1 MAGGGTLW
9 SAHHICIL
17 FGSFKLFR
25 ECTQKPK
32 AGKKC
37 QRKGWERVPV
47 LTAPPLTLSLSLS
60 TVTIKLQLKLLP
72 ALVCAR
78 KYATRFLFKYHSIF
92 KSNPD
97 ASVFC
102 ALALFLFAVFCFLC
116 VPPFFFCV
124 ACTLHSPLWCSAFNF
139 HLVYFNVIFNSSVF
153 SRALLAR
160 SRFVLQASVAG
171 PPPRSIV
178 MLVLVPATR
187 PARHCRVCLVSVVAL
202 LLALLVKWHSSAL
215 LSPTEFLLSLK

>member
-1 MAGGGTLW
+1 MPEKRMRE
-9 SAHHICIL
+9 SA
-17 FGSFKLFR
+17 
-25 ECTQKPK
+25 CTN
-32 AGKKC
+32 C
-37 QRKGWERVPV
+37 S
-47 LTAPPLTLSLSLS
+47 PPLSFPLSVS

-160 SRFVLQASVAG
+160 PRFVLQASVAG

-178 MLVLVPATR
+178 MLVLVPVCACNSSCSSLSR
-187 PARHCRVCLVSVVAL
+187 VPRERRRFAPCAAREVAL
-202 LLALLVKWHSSAL
+202 IRTFK
-215 LSPTEFLLSLK
+215 PY

>member
-1 MAGGGTLW
+1 MQQDFYLNTTPFLNQ
-9 SAHHICIL
+9 IP
-17 FGSFKLFR
+17 
-25 ECTQKPK
+25 T
-32 AGKKC
+32 
-37 QRKGWERVPV
+37 RVCFV
-47 LTAPPLTLSLSLS
+47 LSLFFC
-60 TVTIKLQLKLLP
+60 LL
-72 ALVCAR
+72 L
-78 KYATRFLFKYHSIF
+78 
-92 KSNPD
+92 
-97 ASVFC
+97 SVFFVFLLSFFVLH
-102 ALALFLFAVFCFLC
+102 ALA
-116 VPPFFFCV
+116 
-124 ACTLHSPLWCSAFNF
+124 TLHSPLWCSAFNF

-178 MLVLVPATR
+178 MLVLVAVLVPATR

>member
-1 MAGGGTLW
+1 M
-9 SAHHICIL
+9 
-17 FGSFKLFR
+17 
-25 ECTQKPK
+25 
-32 AGKKC
+32 
-37 QRKGWERVPV
+37 PV
-47 LTAPPLTLSLSLS
+47 LTVPLSHS

-116 VPPFFFCV
+116 VPPPLFLCCMHSPL
-124 ACTLHSPLWCSAFNF
+124 ATLHSPLWCSAFNF

-160 SRFVLQASVAG
+160 SRFVLQGSVAG